1 MKTDLPI
8 EAALPELLAA
18 LSAKPNAVLE
28 APPGAGKTTRVPLAL
43 LDADW
48 TKGGKILVMEPR
60 RIAAR
65 AAARRMAQ
73 MLGEEVGGI
82 AGYRVRLD
90 SRVGPK
96 TRIEVVTDGLFARR
110 IQNDPSLDGISALLF
125 DEFHERGL
133 ESDLGL
139 ALALEA
145 QRELRP
151 DLRILVMSA
160 TLDGVAVAKLL
171 GDASTVRSLG
181 RAYPVA
187 LEWQDRPDD
196 RQLLDTLARTVR
208 RALST
213 HPGDALVFLP
223 GIAEIRRTA
232 DRLGDLGPEI
242 DVLPLYGDL
251 SAEAQDRAIR
261 PSPKGRRKVVL
272 ATSIAETSLT
282 IEGTAIVVD
291 SGLKRAPRFDPHT
304 GMSRLATVRV
314 SQAAAEQRAGRAGR
328 TGPGVSYRLW
338 GEAEH
343 RQLARYDRPEI
354 ADADLAPLALELA
367 AWGEGDPARLAL
379 LDPPPAAS
387 YAQARGLLA
396 ELGALD
402 EQGRITAHGRKMA
415 ELAAHPRLAHMM
427 IAAKDLGI
435 AALASEVAALIEE
448 RDVIRGVREADL
460 RPRLELL
467 RRDASGIGG
476 AAIDKGALM
485 RAREAAKVWRKRLG
499 VSPDGEGLGRAGEAL
514 ALAYPDR
521 VAKRR
526 GGAGRGF
533 LLASGRG
540 AVFAEPEPLSAED
553 YVAIGDLDAGE
564 REARI
569 FSALPLTRADI
580 EELFADRIVEERIVE
595 WDARAEA
602 VTAVRRRR
610 FGAVLLEEK
619 PASDLAAGETQ
630 SAMLA
635 GIRAMGLAC
644 LPWTKG
650 AIQLRA
656 RIGFLHRELGG
667 EWPDMSDAGLLADLD
682 TWLGPYLD
690 KRVRRAHLAD
700 LDLHEILMARLD
712 WPLRQALE
720 REAPTHLDVPSGSRI
735 PVDYEQGD
743 IPVLA
748 VRLQEMFGCA
758 DTPTLAN
765 GRVKVLLHLLSPA
778 RRPMQVTRD
787 LAGFWSGTYKD
798 VKRDLKGQYPK
809 HAWPD
814 DPLAAAP
821 TARAK
826 PRGT

>member
-1 MKTDLPI
+1 MTAALPI

-18 LSAKPNAVLE
+18 LDSGPNAALE

-43 LDADW
+43 LDRPW
-48 TKGGKILVMEPR
+48 TQGGKILVLEPR

-65 AAARRMAQ
+65 AAARRMAR
-73 MLGEEVGGI
+73 MRGEDVGDVV
-82 AGYRVRLD
+82 GYRVRLD

-110 IQNDPSLDGISALLF
+110 IQNDPGLDGVAALLF

-145 QRELRP
+145 QRALRP

-171 GDASTVRSLG
+171 GAAPVVRSPG
-181 RAYPVA
+181 RAFPVA
-187 LEWQDRPDD
+187 VEWQDRPDD
-196 RQLLDTLARTVR
+196 RALLDTLARTVR
-208 RALST
+208 RALAQA
-213 HPGDALVFLP
+213 PGDALVFLP
-223 GIAEIRRTA
+223 GVAEIRRTA
-232 DRLGDLGPEI
+232 ERLDGIGPDI
-242 DVLPLYGDL
+242 DVVPLYGDL
-251 SAEAQDRAIR
+251 TAEQQDRAIR
-261 PSPKGRRKVVL
+261 PSPAGRRKIVL

-282 IEGTAIVVD
+282 IEGTTIVVD
-291 SGLKRAPRFDPHT
+291 SGLKRAPRFDPRT
-304 GMSRLATVRV
+304 GMSKLDTVRV
-314 SQAAAEQRAGRAGR
+314 SQASAEQRAGRAGR
-328 TGPGVSYRLW
+328 TAPGTCFRLW
-338 GEAEH
+338 SEAEH

-354 ADADLAPLALELA
+354 VDADLAPLALELA
-367 AWGEGDPARLAL
+367 AWGAEPAGLAL
-379 LDPPPAAS
+379 LDPPPQAS

-402 EQGRITAHGRKMA
+402 AGGRISAQGRAMA
-415 ELAAHPRLAHMM
+415 ELASHPRLAHMM
-427 IAAKDLGI
+427 IAAKALGI
-435 AALASEVAALIEE
+435 GALAAEIAALIEE
-448 RDVIRGVREADL
+448 RDVIRNVREADL

-476 AAIDKGALM
+476 AAVDKGALQ
-485 RAREAAKVWRKRLG
+485 RAREAAKVWRRRLR
-499 VSPDGEGLGRAGEAL
+499 VEPDGEGLSRAGEAL
-514 ALAYPDR
+514 ALAYPER

-540 AVFAEPEPLSAED
+540 AVFPEPEPLSAED

-569 FSALPLTRADI
+569 FSALPLGRAAI
-580 EELFADRIVEERIVE
+580 EELFASRIAEERLVD

-602 VTAVRRRR
+602 VVAVRRRR
-610 FGAVLLEEK
+610 LGAIVLEEK
-619 PASDLAAGETQ
+619 PAADLARGETVA
-630 SAMLA
+630 AMLA
-635 GIRAMGLAC
+635 GVRAMGLAC
-644 LPWTKG
+644 LPWNKATV
-650 AIQLRA
+650 QLRA
-656 RIGFLHRELGG
+656 RIGFLRRERGD
-667 EWPDMSDAGLLADLD
+667 EWPDLSDAALLADLE
-682 TWLGPYLD
+682 TWLGPYLEG
-690 KRVRRAHLAD
+690 RTRRAHLAD

-735 PVDYEQGD
+735 AVDYEQGD

-748 VRLQEMFGCA
+748 VRLQEMFGCV
-758 DTPTLAN
+758 DTPTLA
-765 GRVKVLLHLLSPA
+765 GGKVKALLHLLSPA
-778 RRPMQVTRD
+778 RRPVQVTRD
-787 LAGFWSGTYKD
+787 LAGFWRGTYKD

-809 HAWPD
+809 HHWPD
-814 DPLAAAP
+814 DPLTAPP

>member
-1 MKTDLPI
+1 MSGVLPI

-18 LSAKPNAVLE
+18 LDANPNAVLE

-43 LDADW
+43 LDRKW
-48 TKGGKILVMEPR
+48 TKGGKILVLEPR

-73 MLGEEVGGI
+73 MRGEAVGDI
-82 AGYRVRLD
+82 VGYRVRLD

-110 IQNDPSLDGISALLF
+110 IQNDPGLDGVAALLF

-145 QRELRP
+145 QKALRP

-171 GDASTVRSLG
+171 GDAPVVRSPG
-181 RAYPVA
+181 RAFPVTI
-187 LEWQDRPDD
+187 EWQDRPEE
-196 RQLLDTLARTVR
+196 RALLDTLARTLR
-208 RALST
+208 RALGQA
-213 HPGDALVFLP
+213 PGDALVFLP
-223 GIAEIRRTA
+223 GVAEIRRTA
-232 DRLGDLGPEI
+232 ERLDGLGPNV
-242 DVLPLYGDL
+242 DVVPLYGDL
-251 SAEAQDRAIR
+251 SAEQQDRAIR
-261 PSPKGRRKVVL
+261 PSAAGRRKVVL

-282 IEGTAIVVD
+282 IEGTTIVVD
-291 SGLKRAPRFDPHT
+291 SGLKRAPRFDPRT
-304 GMSRLATVRV
+304 GMSKLETLRV
-314 SQAAAEQRAGRAGR
+314 SHASAEQRAGRAGR
-328 TGPGVSYRLW
+328 TAPGICFRLW
-338 GEAEH
+338 SEAEH

-367 AWGEGDPARLAL
+367 AWGNADPGALAL
-379 LDPPPAAS
+379 LDPPPIAA
-387 YAQARGLLA
+387 YAQARALLA
-396 ELGALD
+396 ELGAFD
-402 EQGRITAHGRKMA
+402 ASGRITSHGRAMA

-427 IAAKDLGI
+427 IAAKELGI
-435 AALASEVAALIEE
+435 AALAADVAALVEE
-448 RDVIRGVREADL
+448 RDVIKGVREADL

-467 RRDASGIGG
+467 RRDSSGIGG
-476 AAIDKGALM
+476 ASVDKGALM
-485 RAREAAKVWRKRLG
+485 RAREAAKVWRKRLR
-499 VSPDGEGLGRAGEAL
+499 VEPDGEGLARAGEAL
-514 ALAYPDR
+514 ALAYPER

-533 LLASGRG
+533 LLVSGRG
-540 AVFAEPEPLSAED
+540 AVFFEPEPLSASD

-564 REARI
+564 REARV
-569 FSALPLTRADI
+569 FSALPLARADI
-580 EELFADRIVEERIVE
+580 DELFASRIAEERIVA

-602 VTAVRRRR
+602 VVAVKRRRL
-610 FGAVLLEEK
+610 GAIVLEEK
-619 PASDLAAGETQ
+619 PAADLEAGETNA
-630 SAMLA
+630 AMLA
-635 GIRAMGLAC
+635 GVRAMGLAC
-644 LPWTKG
+644 LAWSKATV
-650 AIQLRA
+650 QLRA
-656 RIGFLHRELGG
+656 RIAFLRRELGDD
-667 EWPDMSDAGLLADLD
+667 WPDFSDEALLADLEN
-682 TWLGPYLD
+682 WLGPYLD
-690 KRVRRAHLAD
+690 GRTRRAHLAT

-735 PVDYEQGD
+735 AVDYEQGD

-748 VRLQEMFGCA
+748 VRLQEMFGCV
-758 DTPTLAN
+758 DTPALA
-765 GRVKVLLHLLSPA
+765 GGKVKALLHLLSPA
-778 RRPMQVTRD
+778 RRPVQVTRD
-787 LAGFWSGTYKD
+787 LAGFWTGTYKD

-809 HAWPD
+809 HHWPD
-814 DPLAAAP
+814 DPLTAPP

>member
-1 MKTDLPI
+1 MTASLPI
-8 EAALPELLAA
+8 ETALPELLAA
-18 LSAKPNAVLE
+18 LAARPNAVLE

-43 LDADW
+43 LGADW
-48 TKGGKILVMEPR
+48 AKDGKILVLEPR

-73 MLGEEVGGI
+73 TLGENVAETV
-82 AGYRVRLD
+82 GYRVRLD
-90 SRVGPK
+90 SRVGPN
-96 TRIEVVTDGLFARR
+96 TRVEVVTDGLFVRR
-110 IQNDPSLDGISALLF
+110 IQNDPALEGVAALLF

-133 ESDLGL
+133 ESDMGL

-145 QRELRP
+145 QKALRP

-171 GDASTVRSLG
+171 GDAAVVRSPG
-181 RAYPVA
+181 RAFPVA
-187 LEWQDRPDD
+187 VEWQDRPDD
-196 RQLLDTLARTVR
+196 RAWLDVLARTVR
-208 RALST
+208 RAVAT

-223 GIAEIRRTA
+223 GVAEIRRA
-232 DRLGDLGPEI
+232 AERLDGLGPGT
-242 DVLPLYGDL
+242 DVVPLYGDL
-251 SAEAQDRAIR
+251 SAEQQDRAIR
-261 PSPKGRRKVVL
+261 PSPPGRRKVVL

-282 IEGTAIVVD
+282 IDGTTVVVD
-291 SGLKRAPRFDPHT
+291 GGLKRAPRFDPRT
-304 GMSRLATVRV
+304 GMSKLETLRV
-314 SQAAAEQRAGRAGR
+314 SQASAEQRAGRAGR
-328 TGPGVSYRLW
+328 TAPGVCYRLW
-338 GEAEH
+338 SEAEH

-367 AWGEGDPARLAL
+367 AWGNAEPASLAL
-379 LDPPPAAS
+379 LDPPPAAA
-387 YAQARGLLA
+387 YAQARGLLV

-402 EQGRITAHGRKMA
+402 ADGRATAHGRAMA

-427 IAAKDLGI
+427 IAAQPRGL
-435 AALASEVAALIEE
+435 AALAADIAALIEE

-476 AAIDKGALM
+476 ASVDKGALM
-485 RAREAAKVWRKRLG
+485 RAREAAKVWRRRLRAAA
-499 VSPDGEGLGRAGEAL
+499 DGEGLARAGEAL

-526 GGAGRGF
+526 GGAGRSY

-540 AVFAEPEPLSAED
+540 AAFVEPEPLSAEE

-569 FSALPLTRADI
+569 YSALPLTRADI
-580 EELFADRIVEERIVE
+580 EDLFAARIVEERRVA

-602 VTAVRRRR
+602 VVAVRRRR
-610 FGAVLLEEK
+610 LGALTLEEK
-619 PASDLAAGETQ
+619 PAADLAPGETTA
-630 SAMLA
+630 AMLE
-635 GIRAMGLAC
+635 GVRAMGLGC
-644 LPWTKG
+644 LPWTK
-650 AIQLRA
+650 ASIQLRA
-656 RIGFLHRELGG
+656 RVGFLRREMGD
-667 EWPDMSDAGLLADLD
+667 EWPDWSDLALLADLD
-682 TWLGPYLD
+682 AWLGPFLD
-690 KRVRRAHLAD
+690 GRTRRAHLAD
-700 LDLHEILMARLD
+700 LDLHEALLARLD
-712 WPLRQALE
+712 WPMRQALD

-735 PVDYEQGD
+735 AVDYEQGD

-748 VRLQEMFGCA
+748 VRLQEMFGCV
-758 DTPTLAN
+758 DTPALAG
-765 GRVKVLLHLLSPA
+765 GRVKALLHLLSPA
-778 RRPMQVTRD
+778 RRPVQVTRD
-787 LAGFWSGTYKD
+787 LAGFWAGTYKD

-814 DPLAAAP
+814 DPLRAPP

>member
-1 MKTDLPI
+1 MSGNLPI

-18 LSAKPNAVLE
+18 LDATPNAVLE

-43 LDADW
+43 LDRPW
-48 TKGGKILVMEPR
+48 TKGGKILVLEPR

-73 MLGEEVGGI
+73 MRGEDVGDI
-82 AGYRVRLD
+82 VGYRVRLD

-110 IQNDPSLDGISALLF
+110 IQNDPSLDGVAALLF

-145 QRELRP
+145 QKALRP
-151 DLRILVMSA
+151 ELRILVMSA

-171 GDASTVRSLG
+171 GEASVVRSPG
-181 RAYPVA
+181 RAFPVA
-187 LEWQDRPDD
+187 LEWQDRPED
-196 RQLLDTLARTVR
+196 RGLLDTLARTVR
-208 RALST
+208 RALSQA
-213 HPGDALVFLP
+213 PGDALVFLP
-223 GIAEIRRTA
+223 GVAEIRRTA
-232 DRLGDLGPEI
+232 ERLDGLGP
-242 DVLPLYGDL
+242 DVDVVPLYGDL
-251 SAEAQDRAIR
+251 SAEQQDRAIR
-261 PSPKGRRKVVL
+261 PSPAGRRKVVL

-282 IEGTAIVVD
+282 IEGTTIVVD
-291 SGLKRAPRFDPHT
+291 SGLKRSPRFDPRT
-304 GMSRLATVRV
+304 GMSNLETIRV
-314 SQAAAEQRAGRAGR
+314 SQASAEQRAGRAGR
-328 TGPGVSYRLW
+328 TAPGTCFRLW
-338 GEAEH
+338 NEAEH

-354 ADADLAPLALELA
+354 VDADLAPLALELA
-367 AWGEGDPARLAL
+367 AWGSADAAALAL
-379 LDPPPAAS
+379 LDPPPAAA
-387 YAQARGLLA
+387 YAQARGLLT

-402 EQGRITAHGRKMA
+402 EAGRIAKHGRAMA

-427 IAAKDLGI
+427 IAARDLGI
-435 AALASEVAALIEE
+435 GALAADIAALIEE
-448 RDVIRGVREADL
+448 RDVIKGVREADL

-476 AAIDKGALM
+476 ASVDKGALM
-485 RAREAAKVWRKRLG
+485 RAREAAKVWRRRLR
-499 VSPDGEGLGRAGEAL
+499 VEPDGEGLARAGEAL
-514 ALAYPDR
+514 ALAYPER

-540 AVFAEPEPLSAED
+540 AVFLEPEPLSASD

-569 FSALPLTRADI
+569 FSALPLSRADI
-580 EELFADRIVEERIVE
+580 EELFAARIVEERLVE
-595 WDARAEA
+595 WDARAEIVVA
-602 VTAVRRRR
+602 VKRRRL
-610 FGAVLLEEK
+610 GAVALEEK
-619 PASDLAAGETQ
+619 PATDLAPGETVA
-630 SAMLA
+630 AMLA
-635 GIRAMGLAC
+635 GVRAMGLAC
-644 LPWTKG
+644 LPWSKATV
-650 AIQLRA
+650 QLRA
-656 RIGFLHRELGG
+656 RIGFLRRELGA
-667 EWPDMSDAGLLADLD
+667 EWPDLSDDALLADLE

-690 KRVRRAHLAD
+690 GRTRRAHLAN

-712 WPLRQALE
+712 WPQRQALE
-720 REAPTHLDVPSGSRI
+720 RDAPTHLDVPSGSRI
-735 PVDYEQGD
+735 AVDYEQGD

-748 VRLQEMFGCA
+748 VRLQEMFGCV
-758 DTPTLAN
+758 DTPSLA
-765 GRVKVLLHLLSPA
+765 GGKVKALLHLLSPA
-778 RRPMQVTRD
+778 RRPVQVTRD
-787 LAGFWSGTYKD
+787 LAGFWGGTYKD

-809 HAWPD
+809 HHWPD
-814 DPLAAAP
+814 DPLSAPP